1 MSIIDVKNLKKTFNG
16 REVLTGITFSVE
28 KGEVFGFLGP
38 NGAGK
43 TTTMRCIL
51 GLLRPTDGEALVFGE
66 SLAVNDRTRGRVG
79 VLLDKNGISDS
90 LSARENLEYYA
101 RLYGVPDP
109 AGRATEILEFTG
121 LAERQNSLVGTFST
135 GMKRKLG
142 LGRAILHDPEVLFL
156 DEPSAGLDPEAQRM
170 VRDLILDLSRKE
182 GMTVF
187 VNSHNLDEVQ
197 RVCSK
202 VAILHQG
209 KVRAFDTVE
218 RLRGGREGTH
228 LRVVLSD
235 AASADRAVAA
245 LGRVAGIGGLS
256 REGEAVSATLAGESA
271 AEVVR
276 MLVGAGCG
284 IEEVTRE
291 RRSLEDIYLAAVR
304 QAEGSA

>member
-1 MSIIDVKNLKKTFNG
+1 MDIITVENLQKKFKG
-16 REVLTGITFSVE
+16 REVLKGISFSVE

-51 GLLRPTDGEALVFGE
+51 GLLRPTGGEALVFGE
-66 SLAVNDRTRGRVG
+66 SLAENDRIRRRVG
-79 VLLDKNGISDS
+79 VLLDKNGLSDN

-101 RLYGVPDP
+101 RLYNVADP
-109 AGRATEILEFTG
+109 VARADEILEFTG
-121 LAERQNSLVGTFST
+121 LAEREKSLVGTFST

-209 KVRAFDTVE
+209 EIRAFDTVE
-218 RLRGGREGTH
+218 RLRSGEGTH

-235 AASADRAVAA
+235 AASAERAVGV
-245 LGRVAGIGGLS
+245 LGTLPGIGGVS
-256 REGEAVSATLAGESA
+256 REGEAVSAVFAGESA
-271 AEVVR
+271 AEIVR
-276 MLVGAGCG
+276 ALVGAGCG
-284 IEEVTRE
+284 VEEVTRE
-291 RRSLEDIYLAAVR
+291 RRSLEEIYLAAMR